1 MVCMAEAVH
10 TEKISYEHDF
20 DKDVWMVVWS
30 ACEVSGLGKTK
41 YTTFGSTNG
50 REGWKIGPGP
60 KWIMSSLEDIEVS
73 WEFPGYWTEVKHYVT
88 N

>member
-10 TEKISYEHDF
+10 TEKISYERDF

-60 KWIMSSLEDIEVS
+60 KLIMSSLEDIEVS
-73 WEFPGYWTEVKHYVT
+73 WEFPGY
-88 N
+88 